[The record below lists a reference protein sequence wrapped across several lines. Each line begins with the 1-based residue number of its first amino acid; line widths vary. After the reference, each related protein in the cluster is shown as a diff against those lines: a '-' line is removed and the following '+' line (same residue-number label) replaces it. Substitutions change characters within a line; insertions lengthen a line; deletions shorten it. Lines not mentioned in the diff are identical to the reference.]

1 MYLSKSDAIYAANV
15 FTDFFASMERIDDYM
30 RKVKMERMKTF
41 PESLPGF
48 GIENDFYDGHSIH
61 PNDMK
66 ISFHAEKVSKF
77 YPYCEIV
84 TSAVIEQSIPG
95 KQLCILVKED
105 NTNSILGMIRL
116 GSPVINSRPRN
127 EWLGNPLDSHNPE
140 VMKRFNDS
148 AIMGFTIVASQPFGY
163 NALGGKLCA
172 AICTSHEVREMLN
185 KKYGSNF
192 CVFETTSLYGSSKSS
207 SQYDGMKPFLRFTGL
222 TDSNFAPL
230 INDDKYRQL
239 DDWFTERNGGE
250 HLIARDA
257 TSRKLKTQT
266 KMVSIIK
273 SSLKS
278 HDETAYAKFCQT
290 YSNAL
295 DLTERK
301 RSYVSTYGYD
311 AQSVKD
317 YLNLKR
323 NDLTKAENFDRFN
336 TENVV
341 EWWRTKAARRYDTLK
356 SEGRLRTQLETWNT
370 NADDIDI
377 IR

>member
-1 MYLSKSDAIYAANV
+1 MILSKSDAHYAANV
-15 FTDFFASMERIDDYM
+15 FEEFFGNFERIDDYM
-30 RKVKMERMKTF
+30 RTVKMERMESF
-41 PESLPGF
+41 PQSLPDM
-48 GIENDFYDGHSIH
+48 GIENDFYDGHTIH
-61 PNDMK
+61 PKDME
-66 ISFHAEKVSKF
+66 ISFHVEKVSKF

-95 KQLCILVKED
+95 KQLCLLVKEK

-127 EWLGNPLDSHNPE
+127 EWLGNPLDSYNTE
-140 VMKRFNDS
+140 VMKRFNNS
-148 AIMGFTIVASQPFGY
+148 TIMGFTIVASQPFGF

-172 AICTSHEVREMLN
+172 AICTSHEVRNILN
-185 KKYGSNF
+185 KKYDSNF

-230 INDDKYRQL
+230 INDVKYRKL
-239 DDWFTERNGGE
+239 DQWFSDRNEGERIVDRE
-250 HLIARDA
+250 AS
-257 TSRKLKTQT
+257 SRKLKTQT
-266 KMVSIIK
+266 KMVSVIK
-273 SSLKS
+273 ASLKM
-278 HDETAYAKFCQT
+278 HDQSAYEKFCDV

-295 DLTERK
+295 NLTEKK

-317 YLNLKR
+317 FLNLKR
-323 NDLTKAENFDRFN
+323 NDLTKAENYDRFN
-336 TENVV
+336 FENIV
-341 EWWRTKAARRYDTLK
+341 EWWRNKASKRYDTLK

-370 NADDIDI
+370 NADEIDI

>member
-15 FTDFFASMERIDDYM
+15 FDDFFGQMERIDDYM
-30 RKVKMERMKTF
+30 RQVKMERMKSF
-41 PESLPGF
+41 PDSLPGL
-48 GIENDFYDGHSIH
+48 GIENDFYDGHSLH

-95 KQLCILVKED
+95 KQLCLIVKED

-127 EWLGNPLDSHNPE
+127 QWLGNPLDSYNPE

-148 AIMGFTIVASQPFGY
+148 AIMGFTIVASQPFGF

-172 AICTSHEVREMLN
+172 AICTSHEVRQMLN
-185 KKYGSNF
+185 KKYDANF
-192 CVFETTSLYGSSKSS
+192 CVFETTSLYGSTKSS

-222 TDSNFAPL
+222 TDSKFAPL

-239 DDWFTERNGGE
+239 DDWFTEKNEGE
-250 HLIARDA
+250 RLVDREA

-273 SSLKS
+273 SSLRL
-278 HDETAYAKFCQT
+278 HDTPAYEKFCET
-290 YSNAL
+290 YNDAL
-295 DLTERK
+295 NLTEQK
-301 RSYVSTYGYD
+301 RSYVSTYGYE

-323 NDLTKAENFDRFN
+323 NDLTQAENYDRFN
-336 TENVV
+336 SENVI
-341 EWWRTKAARRYDTLK
+341 EWWRNKAARRYETLK

-370 NADDIDI
+370 NADEIDI